1 MKIGVIG
8 ASGRMGQAVL
18 SEVLAQGLVPAAAV
32 VSERSTQLG
41 HTTLAGLSFVT
52 GEGLVEGEVDVLI
65 DFSLPQALQGNLQ
78 LAQRLAV
85 PIVVCT
91 TGLNAEQQ
99 TALDSAA
106 NAIPV
111 LYAANTSVGICLLEQ
126 LVQLASASLPHAD
139 IEITEAHHSAKRDA
153 PSGTAL
159 LLGEAAAKGRDTRL
173 AQLSAGIRGD
183 GVRQNGSIGFSVV
196 RAADI
201 IGEHSVLVAQPGE
214 RIELLHR
221 VSDRKIFAKGAVQA
235 AQWLVKQPVGR
246 YRMADSLNLATHL
259 RKLLEQI

>member
-18 SEVLAQGLVPAAAV
+18 REVQTQGLVPAAAV
-32 VSERSTQLG
+32 VSEQSMQLG
-41 HTTLAGLSFVT
+41 QATFAGLSFVT
-52 GEGLVEGEVDVLI
+52 GDGLAEGDVEVLI
-65 DFSLPQALQGNLQ
+65 DFSLPHALQGNLQ

-99 TALDSAA
+99 AALDRAA
-106 NAIPV
+106 TSIPL

-126 LVQLASASLPHAD
+126 LVQLASSSLPHAD
-139 IEITEAHHSAKRDA
+139 IEITEAHHSGKRDA

-159 LLGEAAAKGRDTRL
+159 LLGEAAAKGRDTQL
-173 AQLSAGIRGD
+173 AQLNAGIRGD
-183 GVRQNGSIGFSVV
+183 GVRQEGSIGFSVV

-214 RIELLHR
+214 RIELQHR
-221 VSDRKIFAKGAVQA
+221 VSDRSIFARGAVQA
-235 AQWLVKQPVGR
+235 AQWLVKQPPGR